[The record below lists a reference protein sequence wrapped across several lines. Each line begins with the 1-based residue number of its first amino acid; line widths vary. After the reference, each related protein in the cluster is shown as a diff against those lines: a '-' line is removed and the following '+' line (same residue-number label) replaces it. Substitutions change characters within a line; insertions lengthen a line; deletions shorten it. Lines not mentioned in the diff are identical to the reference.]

1 MALYSICGFTL
12 ESNIALPE
20 LLPAYNKKPEL
31 AFRLLHAQRVD
42 APLRWLHHYP
52 LFDGRPWLSVGKL
65 AKGYLLRF
73 PDLADFHVFPEA
85 ADIRYYLN
93 ANIPF
98 ETIRHLFLNQVIPLI
113 LSERGKL
120 VLHASAVVTPKGAI
134 VFLGETGQGK
144 STLTAS
150 FAQRGFSVLTDD
162 CLLVEEQNGQLFG
175 IPSYPGL
182 RLWPDSISALF
193 GNKSRLP
200 RVAHYTDKKRFT
212 ARDGQLQ
219 FSMEP
224 VPLHK
229 IYVLVA
235 TEQSEPS
242 MPTIDQLSPRD
253 AFIELIAYSYRLRV
267 SGHKRLNKEFERIGR
282 AASSLSLSRLTS
294 PTNLSLLPVV
304 QNAIL
309 ADLEMPTIPL

>member
-31 AFRLLHAQRVD
+31 AFRLLRAQRVD
-42 APLRWLHHYP
+42 ASFPWLHHYP
-52 LFDGRPWLSVGKL
+52 LSDGRPWLSVGEL
-65 AKGYLLRF
+65 GTGYLFRF
-73 PDLADFHVFPEA
+73 PDLADFHLLPKAKE
-85 ADIRYYLN
+85 IRCYPNPNTPL
-93 ANIPF
+93 
-98 ETIRHLFLNQVIPLI
+98 ETIRHLFLDQVMPLF
-113 LSERGKL
+113 LSEGGKL
-120 VLHASAVVTPKGAI
+120 VLHASAVVTPEGAI
-134 VFLGETGQGK
+134 AIVGETGQGK

-200 RVAHYTDKKRFT
+200 RVAHYADKRRFT

-267 SGHKRLNKEFERIGR
+267 SGHERLNQEFERIGR

-294 PTNLSLLPVV
+294 PRNLSLLPVV
-304 QNAIL
+304 QNAVL
-309 ADLEMPTIPL
+309 ADLEMSTIPL

>member
-12 ESNIALPE
+12 KSNIALPE
-20 LLPAYNKKPEL
+20 LLFAYNKKPNL
-31 AFRLLHAQRVD
+31 AFRLLRAQRVD
-42 APLRWLHHYP
+42 APFRWLHHYL
-52 LFDGRPWLSVGKL
+52 LFDGRPWLSVGEL
-65 AKGYLLRF
+65 GTGYLFRF
-73 PDLADFHVFPEA
+73 PDLADFHLLPKAKE
-85 ADIRYYLN
+85 IRCYPNPNTPL
-93 ANIPF
+93 
-98 ETIRHLFLNQVIPLI
+98 ETIRHLLLDQVMPLI

-120 VLHASAVVTPKGAI
+120 VLHASAVVTPEGAI
-134 VFLGETGQGK
+134 AFLGETGRGK

-200 RVAHYTDKKRFT
+200 RVAHYADKKRLT
-212 ARDGQLQ
+212 ARDERLR
-219 FSMEP
+219 FATEAA
-224 VPLHK
+224 PLHK
-229 IYVLVA
+229 IYVLA
-235 TEQSEPS
+235 GAQQTEHL

-253 AFIELIAYSYRLRV
+253 AFIELITYSYRLRV

-282 AASSLSLSRLTS
+282 AASSLAVCRLSS
-294 PTNLSLLPVV
+294 PKNLSLLAVV
-304 QNAIL
+304 QDAIL
-309 ADLEMPTIPL
+309 ADLGVPSQPL